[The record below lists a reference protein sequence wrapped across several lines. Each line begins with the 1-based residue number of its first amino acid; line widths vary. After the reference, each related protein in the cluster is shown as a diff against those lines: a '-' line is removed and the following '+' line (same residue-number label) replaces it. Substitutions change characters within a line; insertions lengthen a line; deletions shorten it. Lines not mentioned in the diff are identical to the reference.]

1 MLRKGLYGNVVL
13 FGGTTMFVGIGDRVT
28 EDVVG
33 RGVAPQ
39 RFHRSV
45 FVCQGTAGSPLLG
58 VLNPFDRVRKGHADF
73 EFSPWW
79 VS

>member
-13 FGGTTMFVGIGDRVT
+13 FGGTAMFVGIGERMT

-33 RGVAPQ
+33 RNVTPQ

-45 FVCQGTAGSPLLG
+45 SVCQGTAASPLLG
-58 VLNPFDRVRKGHADF
+58 ALNLLSVFARARRF
-73 EFSPWW
+73 
-79 VS
+79 

>member
-45 FVCQGTAGSPLLG
+45 FVVKVPQEVPCLEP
-58 VLNPFDRVRKGHADF
+58 
-73 EFSPWW
+73 
-79 VS
+79 